1 MKTTPNPK
9 ANDTPQVNLILD
21 GGITGQKARVITP
34 DTNRLDPVAGSHLG
48 ALSLLMFP
56 KSARCLWFEVFTVTS
71 AGLFTRSLLLA
82 IAHPFVWV
90 STGLVLLAG
99 MLYLVSA
106 IVNHP
111 QCGMSALSKLIL
123 FTVGFLLSAM
133 VVF

>member
-21 GGITGQKARVITP
+21 GGIGGQKARAITT
-34 DTNRLDPVAGSHLG
+34 DTNRLDPIGGSSLG

-56 KSARCLWFEVFTVTS
+56 KSARCLWFECFTLTS
-71 AGLFTRSLLLA
+71 AGILVRSLLLA
-82 IAHPFVWV
+82 IPHPFVWV
-90 STGLVLLAG
+90 TTGLLLLAG

-123 FTVGFLLSAM
+123 FTVGFLLSA
-133 VVF
+133 VIVF